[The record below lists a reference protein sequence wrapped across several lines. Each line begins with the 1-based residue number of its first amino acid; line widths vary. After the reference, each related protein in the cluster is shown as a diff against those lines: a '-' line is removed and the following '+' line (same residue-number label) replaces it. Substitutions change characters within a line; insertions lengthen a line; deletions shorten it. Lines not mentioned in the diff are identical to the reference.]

1 MDFGWAGVT
10 VIRGRRPWS
19 KSLAVALWLFALLT
33 AAGLS
38 WLVPAM
44 QSPDEGSHIY
54 RAYMISKGE
63 LLLQPIP
70 ERLTEPIES
79 AEVAA
84 FIERARRNGGLSGGF
99 IDQGLLAFSDGY
111 MVLAGNAEKR
121 LSVAEQ
127 SRLVGLAWMGSTSYY
142 PLPGTGYYF
151 PAIYA
156 PQAIGLAIG
165 QLLKLTVVQSYHL
178 MRACTLL
185 MCFAILWYGFRLL
198 PPNPLATAILLLPMS
213 LFQLVSPTIDGLT
226 TSLAVLAASLFLAS
240 VDRARKHTAAASWSL
255 AVCIFLLATSR
266 THLLP
271 LLALPFYLAWRRQS
285 RRDFFLGCLI
295 TVATLAWILFA
306 LQTTN
311 DPRIVRNQTT
321 TQVLMQYAV
330 NPAAF
335 FKIVTASL
343 ADDSLFTFYQR
354 SFIGILGWLDTPLAE
369 NFYPM
374 LWTGL
379 AICGL
384 ASVSISRQQNDWSAR
399 LLLVAIAVASIGLV
413 FLAMLA
419 TWTPHPAL
427 VVKGV
432 QGRYFVV
439 PAILLG
445 YAASGY
451 ATRQRPLHQWIAG
464 MAVAVFA
471 CTSLAALTMA
481 VLGRYH

>member
-1 MDFGWAGVT
+1 MTDSQGRHSMPKTMAVTLWA
-10 VIRGRRPWS
+10 
-19 KSLAVALWLFALLT
+19 FALL
-33 AAGLS
+33 AVAGLS

-54 RAYMISKGE
+54 RAYMISRGE

-70 ERLTEPIES
+70 EHLTEPIES

-99 IDQGLLAFSDGY
+99 IDKGLLAFSEGY
-111 MVLAGNAEKR
+111 MVLAGKADKR
-121 LSVAEQ
+121 LSAAELGQ
-127 SRLVGLAWMGSTSYY
+127 LNQLAWQGTRRYY

-151 PAIYA
+151 PAVYA
-156 PQAIGLAIG
+156 PQVVGLATG
-165 QLLKLTVVQSYHL
+165 QLLELSIAQSYYL

-185 MCFAILWYGFRLL
+185 ACFSMLWLGCRFLM
-198 PPNPLATAILLLPMS
+198 PNPLVAAIVLLPMS

-226 TSLAVLAASLFLAS
+226 TSLAVLTVSLFMAS
-240 VDRARKHTAAASWSL
+240 VDRGSKHSAAASWGI
-255 AVCIFLLATSR
+255 AIGIFLLATSR

-271 LLALPFYLAWRRQS
+271 LLALPFYLAWQRQS
-285 RRDFFLGCLI
+285 RRDFYLGCLI
-295 TVATLAWILFA
+295 AIATLAWILFA

-321 TQVLMQYAV
+321 TQLLVQYAV

-335 FKIVTASL
+335 FQIVAASV
-343 ADDSLFTFYQR
+343 ADDALFNFYQR
-354 SFIGILGWLDTPLAE
+354 SFVGILGWLDTPLAD
-369 NFYPM
+369 NFYPA

-379 AICGL
+379 ALCAL
-384 ASVSISRQQNDWSAR
+384 ASVSVSTLRKDWSAR
-399 LLLVAIAVASIGLV
+399 LLLVAIALASIGLV

-419 TWTPHPAL
+419 TWTPHPAA

-439 PAILLG
+439 PAILLA
-445 YAASGY
+445 YAASG
-451 ATRQRPLHQWIAG
+451 
-464 MAVAVFA
+464 
-471 CTSLAALTMA
+471 CTSRQLPVRLWIGGLALAGFSLTSVAALTVA